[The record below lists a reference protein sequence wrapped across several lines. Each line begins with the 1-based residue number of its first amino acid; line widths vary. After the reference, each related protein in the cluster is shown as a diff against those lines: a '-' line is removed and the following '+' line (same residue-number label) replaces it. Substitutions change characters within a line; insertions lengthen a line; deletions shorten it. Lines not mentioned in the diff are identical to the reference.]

1 MDNMYTIKIYESGNL
16 VASVSSVSAYAA
28 LREATVYALNYEQ
41 DGRITI
47 KIKNPK
53 PAAPGGDA

>member
-1 MDNMYTIKIYESGNL
+1 MYTIKIYESGNL

-41 DGRITI
+41 DGRIDI

-53 PAAPGGDA
+53 KVKNND